1 MLVLF
6 GENMSKHSI
15 EKEKGKKTTQNAPH
29 CLLGSPHLFFL
40 SHSPIKVGFMAA
52 DPLFEE
58 VSLRQHNPDGV
69 KSTVLFRLRS

>member
-1 MLVLF
+1 MHHIVYL
-6 GENMSKHSI
+6 
-15 EKEKGKKTTQNAPH
+15 A
-29 CLLGSPHLFFL
+29 LLIYFFL